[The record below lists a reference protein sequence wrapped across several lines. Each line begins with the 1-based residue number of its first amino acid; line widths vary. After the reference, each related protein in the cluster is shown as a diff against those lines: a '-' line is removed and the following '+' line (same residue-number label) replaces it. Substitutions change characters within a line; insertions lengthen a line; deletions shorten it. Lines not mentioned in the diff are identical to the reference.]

1 VRLKIKEEKT
11 PLRLYGKDFFSPT
24 GKTILEQFDQVVVM
38 EYEHPTTGKREKI
51 AKIPEKTKL
60 LLRWLGLDEKIF
72 LERKAPG

>member
-1 VRLKIKEEKT
+1 
-11 PLRLYGKDFFSPT
+11 
-24 GKTILEQFDQVVVM
+24 M